1 MISPASDSY
10 QQLISEQLKNQIKET
25 LTKDMEKRIFSQ
37 FNETDTLKTVIIG
50 RWEEFYADET

>member
-1 MISPASDSY
+1 MISPASDSN

-25 LTKDMEKRIFSQ
+25 LTNNMEKRTFSQ

-50 RWEEFYADET
+50 RWEEFHADET